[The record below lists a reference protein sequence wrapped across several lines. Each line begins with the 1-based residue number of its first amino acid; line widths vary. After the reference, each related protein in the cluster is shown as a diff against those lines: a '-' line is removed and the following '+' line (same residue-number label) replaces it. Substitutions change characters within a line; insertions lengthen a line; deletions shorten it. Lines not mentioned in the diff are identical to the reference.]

1 MPVKEIRKPV
11 FRGDAVEDAT
21 IVRGAAQG
29 GIPKETPVTRIKA
42 RACAKINLGL
52 KILGLRED
60 GFHELRTVFQ
70 TLALADRLEFELGP
84 GRGVRFDCVAGRS
97 RWPERLQAPAD
108 GGNLVVKAAEM
119 AREAIGLRGQIRIR
133 LEKQIPV
140 QSGLGGGSSD
150 AATVLQVLAAQAR
163 QPLPVGLLWRM
174 AAELGSDVAPF
185 LLGGT
190 VLGLGRGEET
200 YALPDLPRW
209 HTVLA
214 MPPQGVG
221 TAGAFRRWDERQG
234 ENLRLTPGSASATI
248 SSFCGLVDQA
258 LPASRPRRD
267 RDAAVEVSRRPVR
280 RNASKV
286 HAGIEN
292 DFESVV
298 FSLSPDFLRIQSNL
312 LQAQAQWVSLS
323 GSGAAQYGLF
333 AQREQAQTGARALH
347 DLGPVWVT
355 RFLPRSAY
363 RRRWTVEG

>member
-1 MPVKEIRKPV
+1 M
-11 FRGDAVEDAT
+11 
-21 IVRGAAQG
+21 
-29 GIPKETPVTRIKA
+29 TRIRA
-42 RACAKINLGL
+42 RACAKVNLGL

-70 TLALADRLEFELGP
+70 TLALADRMEFELGP
-84 GRGVRFDCVAGRS
+84 GRGIRFDCAVGRS
-97 RWPERLQAPAD
+97 RWPERLQAPSD

-119 AREAIGLRGQIRIR
+119 AREAFGLRGQIRIR

-150 AATVLQVLAAQAR
+150 AATVLQVLASQAPK
-163 QPLPVGLLWRM
+163 PLPVGLLWRM

-200 YALPDLPRW
+200 YALPDVPRW
-209 HTVLA
+209 YCVLA
-214 MPPQGVG
+214 MPPQGVA
-221 TAGAFRRWDERQG
+221 TAGAFRRWDDRQG
-234 ENLRLTPGSASATI
+234 ENLQLTPGTASATI
-248 SSFCGLVDQA
+248 STFCGLVDQA
-258 LPASRPRRD
+258 LPASRPGRD
-267 RDAAVEVSRRPVR
+267 RDAAVNVSRRPVR
-280 RNASKV
+280 QKASKV

-292 DFESVV
+292 DFEAVV

-333 AQREQAQTGARALH
+333 AEREQAQRAVRTLQA
-347 DLGPVWVT
+347 LGPVWAT

-363 RRRWTVEG
+363 RRRWTTGS